1 MRLPGVAFFH
11 FIFFM
16 PHPASASWAAGVQKA
31 HAFQP
36 DWENYVTT
44 KVRLVRAALLPGI
57 DTFAEG
63 DWQVPMATGY
73 IELSGMRAGAYR
85 TQLKIG
91 FTDSGRLVMPTFQII
106 ENLAVGTLVMSS
118 LCMSSA
124 LQFAHSSMA
133 HIRIGGDGRR
143 NALATDLALLETA
156 WDAP

>member
-1 MRLPGVAFFH
+1 
-11 FIFFM
+11 M
-16 PHPASASWAAGVQKA
+16 PHPASASASWAAGVQKA
-31 HAFQP
+31 HTFQP

-57 DTFAEG
+57 DTFTDG

-73 IELSGMRAGAYR
+73 LELTGMRAGAFR

-106 ENLAVGTLVMSS
+106 DNMALGTLVMSS

-133 HIRIGGDGRR
+133 HLRIGGDGRR
-143 NALATDLALLETA
+143 NALATDVALLDSASLELQ
-156 WDAP
+156 